1 LIFRVGSEINRIA
14 VLNGLRALG
23 FSLIWPYVGFILY
36 KLGLPFWLI
45 GIYYSTQMAVSFI
58 SQVVGGLLTDL
69 MGRVKLMI
77 IGNVGA
83 GVSLI
88 LTYLLIKL
96 NVVVMLL
103 LLTQSMFNGM
113 FAVASSTIVGDLE
126 RGVVNLIRAYSRI
139 RVGAN
144 AGWALG
150 PLISGYVM
158 YYLGYGYVFLITA
171 LIALSATP
179 IILTLRGL
187 ERRVMSFRLIR
198 VNVDFGLFLVP
209 TIMLFSTMGLM
220 GFALTTYY
228 NVVRYIAI
236 SNIGLV
242 YALNGFMV
250 VALQDRVGR
259 FLSSRDV
266 RVWLIY
272 GSLIYYVSYSL
283 VSLVENIYEALL
295 DIALVTVGEIIVSP
309 IVQALAMSMAEE
321 DKRGQYM
328 GIFGLAT
335 SIGRTMGSVLSSEA
349 MQFMLNDP
357 LALWQVLSLPAAAS
371 AIIYTFL
378 FKLNRRLINLVKV
391 T

>member
-1 LIFRVGSEINRIA
+1 
-14 VLNGLRALG
+14 
-23 FSLIWPYVGFILY
+23 
-36 KLGLPFWLI
+36 
-45 GIYYSTQMAVSFI
+45 
-58 SQVVGGLLTDL
+58 
-69 MGRVKLMI
+69 
-77 IGNVGA
+77 
-83 GVSLI
+83 
-88 LTYLLIKL
+88 
-96 NVVVMLL
+96 
-103 LLTQSMFNGM
+103 
-113 FAVASSTIVGDLE
+113 
-126 RGVVNLIRAYSRI
+126 VVNLIRAYSRI

-198 VNVDFGLFLVP
+198 VNVDFGLFLIP

-228 NVVRYIAI
+228 NVVKHIAI

-328 GIFGLAT
+328 GIFGLA
-335 SIGRTMGSVLSSEA
+335 
-349 MQFMLNDP
+349 
-357 LALWQVLSLPAAAS
+357 
-371 AIIYTFL
+371 
-378 FKLNRRLINLVKV
+378 
-391 T
+391 